1 MDKIKNLN
9 QDEFN
14 IIAAETGFNRNIL
27 LKDYYITIILCLLKK
42 PKEYTSK
49 VEQHCRK
56 YS

>member
-27 LKDYYITIILCLLKK
+27 LKDY
-42 PKEYTSK
+42 
-49 VEQHCRK
+49 
-56 YS
+56 